1 MPQYNYVAVNRSG
14 EKIKGTMV
22 APNEAEVRVALRSQQ
37 LRPLKI
43 LQPNLFEFDLAKIL
57 ELGGSTT
64 PADLGLF
71 TKQLS
76 ILITSGIPL
85 IQGIEI
91 IEGQLQNPAM
101 KRVLGS
107 LREKISSGAFLWE
120 TMKSYPKTF
129 PDLYVSMVRA
139 GEASGALD
147 TILKRLIKYLDDAEK
162 LKKLVKGAMIYPIA
176 IVLVGFAVIMVMLTY
191 VIPKF
196 EALLSSNG
204 QELPEVTQFVI
215 NASHFAQKNFIT
227 IIGGAV
233 LTGYLFKRYI
243 STKEGRAVFDHYVLK
258 VPLFGPIILKV
269 SVARFSRT
277 LQTLLSSGIN
287 LLDAIDICKEGVG
300 NESIAN
306 QLDKIKKEVEQGKTL
321 SATMSKSPVF
331 PSMVIQMI
339 TVGEST
345 GNLDKMLE
353 RIADFYEEEVQNLVG
368 NLTKLIEPFV
378 LVFLGGIVGGIMI
391 AMYLPIFKM
400 AGGA

>member
-22 APNEAEVRVALRSQQ
+22 APNESEVRVALRSQQ

-43 LQPNLFEFDLAKIL
+43 QQPNLLEFDLAKIL
-57 ELGGSTT
+57 DLGGSTSQ
-64 PADLGLF
+64 ADLALF

-107 LREKISSGAFLWE
+107 LREKISSGSFLWE
-120 TMKSYPKTF
+120 TMKAYPKTF
-129 PDLYVSMVRA
+129 PDLYVSMIRA

-176 IVLVGFAVIMVMLTY
+176 IILVGFVVIMVMLTY

-204 QELPEVTQFVI
+204 QELPEVTRFVI
-215 NASHFAQKNFIT
+215 NASHFAQKNFLT

-233 LTGYLFKRYI
+233 LFGYLFKRYI

-321 SATMSKSPVF
+321 SATMSKALIF
-331 PSMVIQMI
+331 PSMVVQMI
-339 TVGEST
+339 TVGETT